1 MGIAAWGAVVGA
13 LLGFVLADF
22 SQFGFIF
29 GGALGAGMGAWLRSA
44 IRQEIGDAVRSA
56 LSGGLSAVPSAQV
69 APSPPVA
76 ARTQPEPARV
86 VTAPIGDPR
95 KIEESPAPAAG
106 PAPLRTPPPRPL
118 EPAPPG
124 PASVF
129 LSKARDWLLGG
140 NTIVRVGIVILFLGL
155 VFLVR
160 FAAVAGL
167 FPIEARLALGSSF
180 HRAIMGLMRESIRR
194 ALLPTI
200 NQMSAAG
207 VITLPGIMTGQ
218 ILAGMDPMEAA
229 KYQIVLMFLL
239 AGGSGLAA
247 VAVVYLAMMRLTDE
261 RQRLRLDR
269 LTAQGKG
276 ATR

>member
-1 MGIAAWGAVVGA
+1 MVGA

-56 LSGGLSAVPSAQV
+56 LSGGLSAVPPAQV

-129 LSKARDWLLGG
+129 LGKARDWLLGG

-167 FPIEARLALGSSF
+167 FPIEARLAL
-180 HRAIMGLMRESIRR
+180 
-194 ALLPTI
+194 
-200 NQMSAAG
+200 
-207 VITLPGIMTGQ
+207 V
-218 ILAGMDPMEAA
+218 
-229 KYQIVLMFLL
+229 
-239 AGGSGLAA
+239 AA
-247 VAVVYLAMMRLTDE
+247 VCLLYTSRCV
-261 RQRLRLDR
+261 
-269 LTAQGKG
+269 
-276 ATR
+276 